1 MIDVIDVELRQRFA
15 ALVDPVDDSD
25 WSDLRLPRRRLRTTL
40 AIAASLA
47 LTMAVAASAA
57 GLPRRIVSVFGHA
70 KPAPPAVS
78 KSFTEFDQIV
88 STDLAQPPRE
98 AVATPAA
105 TLWVAPTTTG
115 GLCSLVKLRSGE
127 GAGGECGPRYPGL
140 EVDVSLL
147 QQLGGPVLLR
157 GTAGQRDADSLRL
170 AFEDGTTATIPL
182 VRVSEPVATA
192 FFLYALP
199 PAHRRPGHRPTTL
212 TLLSADGHEL
222 AHREI
227 TGIR

>member
-1 MIDVIDVELRQRFA
+1 MIDVIDIELRQRFA
-15 ALVDPVDDSD
+15 ALVDPADDSD
-25 WSDLRLPRRRLRTTL
+25 WSELRVPRRRLRTSL
-40 AIAASLA
+40 AITASLA

-57 GLPRRIVSVFGHA
+57 GLPHRIVSVFGHA
-70 KPAPPAVS
+70 KPAPPPVS
-78 KSFTEFDQIV
+78 RSFTEFDQIV
-88 STDLAQPPRE
+88 GTDLAAPPRE
-98 AVATPAA
+98 VISTPAA
-105 TLWVAPTTTG
+105 TWWVAPTRTG
-115 GLCSLVKLRSGE
+115 GFCSLVRLESGV

-170 AFEDGTTATIPL
+170 AFEDGTTAAIPL

-199 PAHRRPGHRPTTL
+199 REHRRPGRRPTTL
-212 TLLSADGHEL
+212 TLLSAGGHEL